1 MNQITFCFDV
11 SGFNRKKTGH
21 VFCGVSYGGDF
32 CYQPYHDE
40 IAEAG
45 WKPDNAKEQRSAA
58 IFSKQGRPLLLGALI
73 SIFKI
78 AIDLLAT
85 TMQIHGKSK

>member
-1 MNQITFCFDV
+1 MYLTQAIHLTRMNQITFCFDV

-45 WKPDNAKEQRSAA
+45 
-58 IFSKQGRPLLLGALI
+58 
-73 SIFKI
+73 
-78 AIDLLAT
+78 
-85 TMQIHGKSK
+85 